1 MKKADL
7 SQLTTGDLQEKL
19 KEERNSL
26 DKMKFTH
33 TISPAESPARI
44 THSRKSVVRMLTEL
58 RKRELADTKK

>member
-44 THSRKSVVRMLTEL
+44 THSRKSVARMLTEL

>member
-7 SQLTTGDLQEKL
+7 TQLSTGDLQDKL

-44 THSRKSVVRMLTEL
+44 SHSRKNVARMMTEL
-58 RKRELADTKK
+58 RKREIAETKK